1 MRKTTKNNDQNDQI
15 STIFGIFTQIKEKN
29 SLKSKLMYIIW
40 FSSFEKHIKEL
51 ILTTLDKKIEENPQK

>member
-1 MRKTTKNNDQNDQI
+1 MTKFQQYLESSGKLRK
-15 STIFGIFTQIKEKN
+15 KN